1 MMAPAKAAKRKAKSR
16 KPAKG
21 VSAAPSRGFGQQR
34 PPAMPSVE
42 LNTGAR
48 IPLLGFGTYKTGGDG
63 LQVALRHA
71 IAAGYRHI
79 DTAACYEN
87 EEVVAAAIAESK
99 IPRDEF
105 FLTTKLWCTDHGTE
119 RTRRAIES
127 SLERLGTEYIDLYLV
142 HGPWGLDV
150 EKSPQEISELRR
162 QSWLVMEEYHR
173 AGALRAIGVSNF
185 EPRHVDDILDAGTV
199 TPAINQC
206 ECHAYL
212 PQTELRH
219 YCASR
224 GILFSAY
231 GSAGANGLLQDD
243 LVREI
248 AARHAR
254 TPAQI
259 SLRYAVQRGLVA
271 LTKSLSERRIRKNGL
286 IFDFELS
293 DEEMGMLD
301 GLGCGQ
307 RSYWDNS
314 DAP

>member
-1 MMAPAKAAKRKAKSR
+1 
-16 KPAKG
+16 
-21 VSAAPSRGFGQQR
+21 
-34 PPAMPSVE
+34 
-42 LNTGAR
+42 
-48 IPLLGFGTYKTGGDG
+48 
-63 LQVALRHA
+63 
-71 IAAGYRHI
+71 
-79 DTAACYEN
+79 
-87 EEVVAAAIAESK
+87 
-99 IPRDEF
+99 
-105 FLTTKLWCTDHGTE
+105 
-119 RTRRAIES
+119 
-127 SLERLGTEYIDLYLV
+127 
-142 HGPWGLDV
+142 
-150 EKSPQEISELRR
+150 
-162 QSWLVMEEYHR
+162 MEEYHR

-271 LTKSLSERRIRKNGL
+271 LTKSLSEKRIRKNGL